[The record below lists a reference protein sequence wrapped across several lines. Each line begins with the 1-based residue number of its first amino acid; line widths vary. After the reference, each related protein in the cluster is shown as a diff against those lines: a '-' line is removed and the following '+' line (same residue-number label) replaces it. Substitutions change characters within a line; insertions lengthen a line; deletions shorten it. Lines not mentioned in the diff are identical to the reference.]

1 MVFVAVV
8 TASVTAASAQA
19 SSFDYSILADVD
31 AFLNGVTTLLIIAGL
46 AAIKRGNEKL
56 HKRLMLTAAV
66 VSALF
71 LASYLTYHAN
81 VGSVEYEGEGPIRAV
96 YYAILIT
103 HVVLAVVQ
111 VPLILRTLYL
121 GLKDRREQHK
131 RWARITA
138 PVWLYVSVTG
148 VVVYVMLYHL

>member
-1 MVFVAVV
+1 MAAFPVEIIF
-8 TASVTAASAQA
+8 ASAQTG
-19 SSFDYSILADVD
+19 SFDYRILADVD
-31 AFLNGVTTLLIIAGL
+31 AFLNGVTTVLIIAGL
-46 AAIKRGNEKL
+46 LAIKRGNEKL

-121 GLKDRREQHK
+121 GLKDRRQQHR

-148 VVVYVMLYHL
+148 VVVYLMLYHL